1 VQGRGRQSYRG
12 RGKEW
17 GEEKKRREK
26 KGGKGRR
33 GCRTPSLCKSVGNYK
48 IEQYICGKYISK
60 HHKHKTHNFYVE
72 NLPNVRRKNH
82 GTVVHSNNSTI
93 NNNRNT

>member
-1 VQGRGRQSYRG
+1 VWRGEKEEK
-12 RGKEW
+12 GKEKKNERSDNVL
-17 GEEKKRREK
+17 GETTIHK
-26 KGGKGRR
+26 
-33 GCRTPSLCKSVGNYK
+33 TPSLCESVGNYK
-48 IEQYICGKYISK
+48 IEQYICGKYKSK

-82 GTVVHSNNSTI
+82 GTIVHSNNSTI